1 MEIDMP
7 ITNFDKVELL
17 LPMTGSNNG
26 TTFTDFSLRQR
37 TVTRTGVV
45 TSTAQSKFSAYGS
58 SGYFNGSSRLTVV
71 YETGFD
77 FSAAN
82 FTVEAWVRRQN
93 SSSTW
98 PAIIGKQNATADWD
112 FGIWITNSNGDVNVH
127 YSSAANGNL
136 TISSASGALPLSA
149 WVHVAVVRN
158 GSSLVLYINGASAAS
173 ATLSGNLRNRNISLT
188 IGQTAQNNTSFVG
201 NLQDLCI
208 TRGTA
213 KYTANFTPPARMT
226 QRTLTR
232 VNSGVDSHE
241 YDRAVLFDFNGGA
254 HVGRHTTVIP
264 DNDGNFEATGL
275 IDLEYGVTFIRDGC
289 NPICR
294 GPYSADGD

>member
-1 MEIDMP
+1 MSIRD
-7 ITNFDKVELL
+7 FDKVELL

-26 TTFTDFSLRQR
+26 TTFTDFSLRKQ

-71 YETGFD
+71 YGTGFD

-93 SSSTW
+93 SASLY
-98 PAIIGKQNATADWD
+98 PVVIGKQNAVGDWD
-112 FGIWITNSNGDVNVH
+112 FGIWLLNSNGDVNVH

-136 TISSASGALPLSA
+136 TISSASGALPLNV

-226 QRTLTR
+226 QHTLTR
-232 VNSGVDSHE
+232 VNTGTDSHE
-241 YDRAVLFDFNGGA
+241 FDRAVLFDWHGEGGQGKA
-254 HVGRHTTVIP
+254 VTP
-264 DNDGNFEATGL
+264 NEDGNFEATDL
-275 IDLEYGVTFIRDGC
+275 IDLEYGVAFIRDGC

-294 GPYSADGD
+294 GPYNVDGD